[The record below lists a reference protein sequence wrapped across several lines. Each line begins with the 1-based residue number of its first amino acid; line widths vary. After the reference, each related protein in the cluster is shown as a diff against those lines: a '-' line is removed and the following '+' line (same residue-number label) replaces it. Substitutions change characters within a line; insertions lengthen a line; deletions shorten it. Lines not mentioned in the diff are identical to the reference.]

1 MILCASAAI
10 LNKLLQIKMISKY
23 TELILWMSILG
34 TILTGY
40 LIFLVVNLSKTVDN
54 LTTINKLLTKE
65 NRRLDKENNLWRT
78 DAPKILKV
86 GELNANNIKD
96 LKEQVFLINKWLVDV
111 LNISSLIPAKE
122 AGIEASDI
130 IDQLKQNIKWNE
142 EIARRRDENEN
153 DFYKGD

>member
-1 MILCASAAI
+1 
-10 LNKLLQIKMISKY
+10 
-23 TELILWMSILG
+23 MSILG

-142 EIARRRDENEN
+142 EIARRRDEDEN

>member
-1 MILCASAAI
+1 MIVCASAA
-10 LNKLLQIKMISKY
+10 LSNKLLQIKMISKY

-142 EIARRRDENEN
+142 EIARRRDEDEN